1 MITKELRLEAFTP
14 EGLQFPL
21 PARNVRVSK
30 SFFGGE
36 DMALSFDLD
45 RDPRINYRDVAYGND
60 VILRRGLNPV
70 FKGEMRSITQGEET
84 LTIGCPGQWIYLD
97 DANMGDQGSLWCES
111 RYKRWIITGD
121 QLIAAALPH
130 RYSQDN
136 RDRLFIAPR
145 KNEVFGTGMAGSYYY
160 QCDHSNIVRVS
171 WDYEAVLPGD
181 WELILTS
188 WSSWGGAFTNHWTL
202 TATGSGVKDITLPTP
217 RPLIEFWIQRNNV
230 ISAAYT
236 GETGTD
242 CYAEISNLRVWGQTS
257 ESHSSIHVMEAA
269 IDEVAA
275 TTPIDASHDLALEEM
290 PVRDLFTEPGGAAVL
305 LPAHLSDKDELRG
318 GWVVP
323 RGTFNIPVGT
333 NQANCSALG
342 AGSEALAVINAGV
355 SDCVIATDAMTE
367 AAGTESLGI
376 VFRYQDLLNYW
387 QWYIYPHGGGGM
399 GVGYFSAGAWNL
411 VWSVGAIG
419 IEYAYTYHLMV
430 KLRGDRIDCY
440 LGGVWRAGTNNTFLQ
455 TQTSHGLRSAG
466 ADAVGTR
473 YDNFEVQQMLP
484 LWPLFY
490 EDGESCYQAV
500 KDATSFGDWNYRA
513 LGWGLESGGDR
524 AFLRVA
530 NRESVRYVIP
540 AQFCRQLSARG
551 ETQGAFY
558 TSGWAKYIDEEGITR
573 FTAKYYV
580 HVTNAGL
587 VVNTT
592 ATGNDLASVV
602 YGVDRDHTFDFGRV
616 DAGLAIEYLMQA
628 LLEQGHPKVQTS
640 IEVFGPVKDLHRG
653 GALIEPIEMEMG
665 YLVQIPF
672 FRATEAEGAA
682 IVDLRD
688 FDTTL
693 LIMGMEVDVETGVAK
708 LIPEGAQ
715 ADLTRMIKAAR
726 AIVEQDEKNL
736 ANKRSRV
743 VGG

>member
-21 PARNVRVSK
+21 PGRNVRVSK

-97 DANMGDQGSLWCES
+97 DQNHGETLRIWCEN
-111 RYKRWIITGD
+111 RYKKW
-121 QLIAAALPH
+121 LPSGPTA
-130 RYSQDN
+130 YGGASNVPQKYEMMSDA
-136 RDRLFIAPR
+136 RLYIAPR
-145 KNEVFGTGMAGSYYY
+145 KNEEFASTYWGCYYY
-160 QCDHSNIVRVS
+160 LITTSEDPIKRIS
-171 WDYEAVLPGD
+171 WDYKVVLPEFWQFDLLYLGH
-181 WELILTS
+181 TGS
-188 WSSWGGAFTNHWTL
+188 ATPWSV
-202 TATGSGVKDITLPTP
+202 TGVTQSGVKDITLGQPSYYL
-217 RPLIEFWIQRNNV
+217 RFRLCY
-230 ISAAYT
+230 AAAPPAVYA
-236 GETGTD
+236 GETGIN
-242 CYAEISNLRVWGQTS
+242 CYAQVTNLRLWGQTT

-290 PVRDLFTEPGGAAVL
+290 PVRDTFTDAPGTL
-305 LPAHLSDKDELRG
+305 LAAHLPDKNELRG
-318 GWVVP
+318 PWTAVT
-323 RGTFNIPVGT
+323 GTFDI
-333 NQANCSALG
+333 QANRANCTAPLG
-342 AGSEALAVINAGV
+342 AGNQAIAVIDSGIGDGIVAL
-355 SDCVIATDAMTE
+355 DAVVE
-367 AAGTESLGI
+367 AAGTEFLGI
-376 VFRYQDLLNYW
+376 VFRFQDIDNYW
-387 QWYIYPHGGGGM
+387 LWQIERAIGNATLYRRQA
-399 GVGYFSAGAWNL
+399 AGWNL
-411 VWSVGAIG
+411 VAVVACGVEDG
-419 IEYAYTYHLMV
+419 YTYHLMV

-440 LGGVWRAGTNNTFLQ
+440 IGGVWRAGTNNTFLQ
-455 TQTSHGLRSAG
+455 TATNHGFQSSG
-466 ADAVGTR
+466 VDAVGTR

-490 EDGESCYQAV
+490 EDGESCYGAV
-500 KDATSFGDWNYRA
+500 KDAASFGDWNYRA
-513 LGWGLESGGDR
+513 LGWGVESGGDR

-540 AQFCRQLSARG
+540 AQFCRHLSARG

-592 ATGNDLASVV
+592 ATGNDLGSVV

-665 YLVQIPF
+665 YLVQIPY

-682 IVDLRD
+682 TTDLRD
-688 FDTTL
+688 FNTTF
-693 LIMGMEVDVETGVAK
+693 LIVGMEVDLETGVAK

-715 ADLTRMIKAAR
+715 EDLSRMIKAAR
-726 AIVEQDEKNL
+726 AVVEQDEKSL